1 MTSFSLLMTELQFCL
16 LPPAGIHP
24 SINTHNYD
32 LGGCSVV
39 MGAEYS
45 EAAAWGQH
53 EPFSRQYAVSFL
65 GCVRDA
71 PRAMD
76 PRRRTADSADM
87 DSRGIARATCFCR
100 ANAAR
105 ADWAGAG

>member
-1 MTSFSLLMTELQFCL
+1 MTDLQTYYI
-16 LPPAGIHP
+16 PPAGIHP
-24 SINTHNYD
+24 SAYSHNYD
-32 LGGCSVV
+32 LGDYYGV

-45 EAAAWGQH
+45 EATAWGQY
-53 EPFSRQYAVSFL
+53 EPFSRQYVMSFL
-65 GCVRDA
+65 GCARDA

>member
-1 MTSFSLLMTELQFCL
+1 MAVLQTYYI
-16 LPPAGIHP
+16 PPARIHP
-24 SINTHNYD
+24 SAYRHNYD

-45 EAAAWGQH
+45 EETAQGQC
-53 EPFSRQYAVSFL
+53 EPFSRQYAMSFL
-65 GCVRDA
+65 GCARDA

-87 DSRGIARATCFCR
+87 DSRGIARATCLCR

-105 ADWAGAG
+105 ADWAGAD